1 MNYKTWVLYSSST
14 KTCFISTHVS
24 FEGMTIAGF
33 KRDIP
38 TWNRKP
44 EMQSELNEM
53 AAQDDFSFKT
63 DFVSHVDDLHQIADA
78 MRKNGFRVLNRRI
91 VLKKS
96 NVAV

>member
-1 MNYKTWVLYSSST
+1 MEYNVWVLQSATT

-33 KRDIP
+33 KRDIQ

-44 EMQSELNEM
+44 DMQEELNAM
-53 AAQDDFSFKT
+53 AAQDDFTFDTGK
-63 DFVSHVDDLHQIADA
+63 VSHVDDLHEIADK
-78 MRKNGFRVLNRRI
+78 MRSKSYRVLNRRI

-96 NVAV
+96 NQKI